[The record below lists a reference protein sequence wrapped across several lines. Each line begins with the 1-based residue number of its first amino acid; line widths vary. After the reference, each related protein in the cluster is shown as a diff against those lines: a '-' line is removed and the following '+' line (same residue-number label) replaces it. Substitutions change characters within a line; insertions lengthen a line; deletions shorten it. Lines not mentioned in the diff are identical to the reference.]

1 MRDPSV
7 LQGTQSVE
15 RQASTAS
22 LAWGGKGGG
31 TGVQCG
37 YRDFE
42 GGCDLIWNFHLWSFQ
57 EMSMDL
63 PREWAGK
70 MSEIDHFFGQSVL

>member
-1 MRDPSV
+1 MPDPSV

-22 LAWGGKGGG
+22 LAWGGEVGG

-37 YRDFE
+37 CREFD
-42 GGCDLIWNFHLWSFQ
+42 GGCDIIWNFHVWSFQ

-63 PREWAGK
+63 PCEWAGK
-70 MSEIDHFFGQSVL
+70 MSEIDTSGQGVL